1 MRPYIL
7 ANLRE
12 HPVPPRSRLL
22 NRLVLLCAATFAS
35 LSCMGQTPASAP
47 VSKSPVSITVY
58 DRTRLDVFQWFA
70 APPYANTYGYLESL
84 LRVGIAQKHKTFD
97 WKLELTQPSVLFLPN
112 DAVSPV
118 SAQGQLGLGGTY
130 YASNNNQ
137 TENAAAALKQGFIR
151 FDGSTPGRSLR
162 VGRFEFFD
170 GEETTPKNP
179 ELKFLQTSRIA
190 QRLVGNFGFSNAQR
204 SFDGVDGHYDG
215 KTWNLTAMAAR
226 SDQGVFNMNANP
238 ELNVDLQYLA
248 YSKYDFSHHFLWRV
262 FAMGYHDG
270 RTGLTKTD
278 NRALAVRQTDHKN
291 IRLGSYGADFLTSI
305 PAGGGKVDLLGWGVL
320 QNGDWGLLNQRSGA
334 VAVEGGYHA
343 TQVRTAPWVR
353 AGFLRSTGDNNATDD
368 QHNTFFQVLPTPRVY
383 ARFPFYN
390 MMNSKDQF
398 VQLMDK
404 PAKHLAV
411 RSDMHFLQLT
421 SNKDLWYQG
430 GGAFDNKVFG
440 FVGRP
445 ANLHSSFASVFD
457 VSADYE
463 ISKNLALTAY
473 YAHAWGKSV
482 VAAIYPVGHSAQY
495 GYIEMTYRWGEPQ
508 RPMK

>member
-170 GEETTPKNP
+170 
-179 ELKFLQTSRIA
+179 
-190 QRLVGNFGFSNAQR
+190 
-204 SFDGVDGHYDG
+204 
-215 KTWNLTAMAAR
+215 
-226 SDQGVFNMNANP
+226 
-238 ELNVDLQYLA
+238 
-248 YSKYDFSHHFLWRV
+248 
-262 FAMGYHDG
+262 
-270 RTGLTKTD
+270 
-278 NRALAVRQTDHKN
+278 
-291 IRLGSYGADFLTSI
+291 
-305 PAGGGKVDLLGWGVL
+305 
-320 QNGDWGLLNQRSGA
+320 
-334 VAVEGGYHA
+334 
-343 TQVRTAPWVR
+343 
-353 AGFLRSTGDNNATDD
+353 
-368 QHNTFFQVLPTPRVY
+368 
-383 ARFPFYN
+383 
-390 MMNSKDQF
+390 
-398 VQLMDK
+398 
-404 PAKHLAV
+404 
-411 RSDMHFLQLT
+411 
-421 SNKDLWYQG
+421 
-430 GGAFDNKVFG
+430 
-440 FVGRP
+440 
-445 ANLHSSFASVFD
+445 
-457 VSADYE
+457 
-463 ISKNLALTAY
+463 
-473 YAHAWGKSV
+473 
-482 VAAIYPVGHSAQY
+482 
-495 GYIEMTYRWGEPQ
+495 
-508 RPMK
+508 